1 MDFVIE
7 NISREYVLVIYL
19 YGESLGGLFNA
30 CPQTDKVDQK
40 PPAGWEAISELVVGV
55 VAAEAGKRRELNTE
69 R

>member
-7 NISREYVLVIYL
+7 NVYREYVGEIYL
-19 YGESLGGLFNA
+19 YGESLDRLFNV
-30 CPQTDKVDQK
+30 CLQTDKVDQK
-40 PPAGWEAISELVVGV
+40 PPACWEAISELVVGV